1 MLVLMAQLVIL
12 AQQDII
18 KILVLE
24 IHAQPVMLASI
35 QQPAQPPVLL
45 AQAENIQLQDQ
56 APVQVKNSFILYKL
70 IFFKSL
76 WSWLWNLR
84 INKHL

>member
-12 AQQDII
+12 VLQDII

-24 IHAQPVMLASI
+24 IHAQPVMLVNI

-45 AQAENIQLQDQ
+45 VQAENIQLLAQ
-56 APVQVKNSFILYKL
+56 APVEVKI
-70 IFFKSL
+70 
-76 WSWLWNLR
+76 
-84 INKHL
+84 HLF